1 MTFGPR
7 AQINMRLRLVLLACG
22 VAASLGAGAFLV
34 LDQIGKGDEERW
46 AENTES
52 PDAQPPMPADQ
63 HDRLVP
69 IKNGEKYY
77 AIPLDAFDVPPH
89 GEREGDFIIQD
100 GILFVFSWPT
110 MEGGHAS
117 ETPVEATGQGAN
129 QIRVLTNAMHPG
141 TSPEVRLHQKFV
153 AHVLSAVPGKIVCD
167 AVLIPEECPSLYSAG
182 EFISHLADVDGLMH
196 FARYDRPN
204 RDPNFLSDIYVE
216 RALGQMKS
224 FFICN
229 RPTSARPGA
238 ICTIYFLYKSNWF
251 EATFNFQLIP
261 VANSESLQSA
271 IQRKID
277 EFEGLG
283 RTFKNSRKGGE
294 Q

>member
-1 MTFGPR
+1 MRFGLT
-7 AQINMRLRLVLLACG
+7 MLACG
-22 VAASLGAGAFLV
+22 VAASLGAAAFLV
-34 LDQIGKGDEERW
+34 LNQIGKGGGERG
-46 AENTES
+46 AGNTES
-52 PDAQPPMPADQ
+52 LDAQPAMPDDQ

-110 MEGGHAS
+110 MEGSHVS
-117 ETPVEATGQGAN
+117 ETPAEATGQGAN
-129 QIRVLTNAMHPG
+129 QIRVLTNAMRPG

-153 AHVLSAVPGKIVCD
+153 AHVLSAVPGKTVCD
-167 AVLIPEECPSLYSAG
+167 AVLIPEECPSLYSSAG

-224 FFICN
+224 FVICN
-229 RPTSARPGA
+229 RPTSARLGA
-238 ICTIYFLYKSNWF
+238 ICTNHFLYKSNWF

-261 VANSESLQSA
+261 VANSTSLQSA

-277 EFEGLG
+277 EFEDLG
-283 RTFKNSRKGGE
+283 RILRNSKKGDE